1 MCGIAGLWAVT
12 PRDESRRNIE
22 AMTAALYRRGPDAG
36 SCWIDAEAGLA
47 LGHRRL
53 AIIEL
58 SDRGA
63 QPMLS
68 ECGRYV
74 IAFNGE
80 IYNHMALRKE
90 LEQSIP
96 CRWRGTS
103 DTETLLACVAAWGI
117 TATLQKSVGMFA
129 IALWDR
135 VQRQLILARDRFGE
149 KPLYYGWV
157 GQGPETLFV
166 FGSELKALRAHPRFE
181 RSIDQGALAL
191 FLCFGYV
198 PTPYSIYKDIF
209 KLEPGSIL
217 VLNQGD
223 MRRRK
228 QSAEFYWRFE
238 DLARAGLSDP
248 IHDEDEATER
258 LECAIRDAIDAQI
271 VADVSLG
278 AFLSGGIDSSTV
290 VSIMQARSARPVK
303 TFTVGFDEKGFDE
316 APHAAAVADYLGT
329 DHHEI
334 RVSTERTRAIIPSLS
349 SIYDEPFADP
359 SQIPTSIICQ
369 IARQSVTV
377 ALSGDG
383 GDELFGGYDR
393 YVWGAKL
400 QRVAGH
406 VPGFM
411 LGATSS
417 ALCAVPVEQW
427 NRIGEIWPLNRCF
440 SLLGPK
446 MHKLA
451 AALASVRSIDTF
463 HRNLSGEWGSGAVP
477 LCSASP
483 PPTKFDRVEIGPD
496 ISEPEHRM
504 MFLDAVTY
512 LPDDILVK
520 MDRAAMAVSLETRVP
535 MLDHRVAEA
544 AWRLPLSMKIRKG
557 RGKWMLR
564 KILNRYLPATIIE
577 RPKAG
582 FTVPLG
588 EWLRGPLRDWAEAL
602 IDEQRL
608 RNEGYLNP
616 AIVRDIW
623 REHIS
628 EKRDWSSRL
637 WHILMFQA
645 WLEDE
650 RAVVMSSPPERFS
663 ESQSADLE
671 IGTVDCH

>member
-1 MCGIAGLWAVT
+1 
-12 PRDESRRNIE
+12 
-22 AMTAALYRRGPDAG
+22 MTSALYRRGPDAG
-36 SCWIDAEAGLA
+36 SCWIDADAGLA

-58 SDRGA
+58 SDLGA

-74 IAFNGE
+74 ITFNGE
-80 IYNHMALRKE
+80 IYNHLALRNE
-90 LEQSIP
+90 LEQSTQ

-103 DTETLLACVAAWGI
+103 DTETLLACVAAWGV

-157 GQGPETLFV
+157 GQGPESLFV
-166 FGSELKALRAHPRFE
+166 FGSELKALRAYPGFK

-217 VLNQGD
+217 VLDRAGI
-223 MRRRK
+223 RRRD
-228 QSAEFYWRFE
+228 QTTGFYWRFE
-238 DLARAGLSDP
+238 DLARAGVGDP

-258 LECAIRDAIDAQI
+258 LEHAIRHAIDAQT
-271 VADVSLG
+271 VADVPLG

-290 VSIMQARSARPVK
+290 VAIMQARSRRPVK

-316 APHAAAVADYLGT
+316 APHAAAVANYLGT
-329 DHHEI
+329 DHQEI
-334 RVSTERTRAIIPSLS
+334 RVSTERTQAIIPKLS
-349 SIYDEPFADP
+349 STYDEPFADP
-359 SQIPTSIICQ
+359 SQIPTSIVCQ

-393 YVWGAKL
+393 YVWGAHL
-400 QRVAGH
+400 QRLAES

-411 LGATSS
+411 LRATSG

-427 NRIGEIWPLNRCF
+427 NRIGEQWPLNRCF
-440 SLLGPK
+440 SQLGPK

-451 AALASVRSIDTF
+451 AALAGARSIDTF
-463 HRNLSGEWGSGAVP
+463 HRSLSGEWSSTAIP
-477 LCSASP
+477 LCSACA
-483 PPTKFDRVEIGPD
+483 PPTKFDQVKIAPEI
-496 ISEPEHRM
+496 SHPEHRM

-535 MLDHRVAEA
+535 MLDHRVAEV

-557 RGKWMLR
+557 RGKWILR
-564 KILNRYLPATIIE
+564 KVLNRYLPAPVIE

-602 IDEQRL
+602 LSEQRL
-608 RNEGYLNP
+608 LSEGYLNA

-623 REHIS
+623 QEHIS
-628 EKRDWSSRL
+628 EKRDWSSKL

-650 RAVVMSSPPERFS
+650 RAVSIPSAPAPFREYGRF
-663 ESQSADLE
+663 ELDV
-671 IGTVDCH
+671 GTVDCH